1 MSPLEEEHAGGQDM
15 SQEALKMVQ
24 HGDKEAEEEK
34 MNYNHFPITLSSG
47 WQVRVFLILSFKFLF
62 FP

>member
-1 MSPLEEEHAGGQDM
+1 M